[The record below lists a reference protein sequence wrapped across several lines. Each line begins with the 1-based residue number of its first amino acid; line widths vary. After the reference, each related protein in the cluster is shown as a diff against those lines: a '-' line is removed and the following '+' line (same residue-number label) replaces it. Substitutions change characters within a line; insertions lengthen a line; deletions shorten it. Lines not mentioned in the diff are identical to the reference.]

1 MSLTNRVSHKGKTEN
16 NEVSIMKYHSF
27 YIIFTFEGLDHNK
40 IIDSTVAINI
50 GAALCDIEHAYGEK
64 PVLVGY
70 KQNEVVA

>member
-1 MSLTNRVSHKGKTEN
+1 
-16 NEVSIMKYHSF
+16 MKYHSF